1 MDIPQNK
8 QFIKNSYC
16 ALRLQLR
23 KISKEQ
29 YMKEM
34 LEALEY
40 TIPLEY
46 VMKPGKKFLSR
57 EERTY
62 IHNIGINIGA
72 VKDNPY
78 MLVIANICKE
88 NDLEND
94 LGGHIRKYE
103 FLLTS
108 IISYLGNI
116 GDYEKSDELSKKLMK
131 KSLQYR
137 REGIL
142 AETMY
147 NNLWNYQ
154 QRLREGKEIE
164 RVYEEKKEIE
174 KYILLSKFGKM
185 DMLLKFFEQKL
196 K

>member
-1 MDIPQNK
+1 MEYILNIELK
-8 QFIKNSYC
+8 KGVIKKLTVY
-16 ALRLQLR
+16 
-23 KISKEQ
+23 K
-29 YMKEM
+29 
-34 LEALEY
+34 
-40 TIPLEY
+40 
-46 VMKPGKKFLSR
+46 
-57 EERTY
+57 
-62 IHNIGINIGA
+62 GINVA
-72 VKDNPY
+72 EVAYNF
-78 MLVIANICKE
+78 CK
-88 NDLEND
+88 END

-142 AETMY
+142 AETIY